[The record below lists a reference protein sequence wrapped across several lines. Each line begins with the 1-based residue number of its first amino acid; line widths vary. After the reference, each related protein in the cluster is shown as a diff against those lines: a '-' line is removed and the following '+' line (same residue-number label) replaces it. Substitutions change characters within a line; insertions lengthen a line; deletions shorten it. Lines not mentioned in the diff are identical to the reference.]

1 MSNPTTLFGRLFL
14 GLIILALQIDV
25 SFATSI
31 EDVLTSLKGLSQRTF
46 DACRE

>member
-25 SFATSI
+25 SLATSI
-31 EDVLTSLKGLSQRTF
+31 RGSSQDFERIIS
-46 DACRE
+46 